1 MRKFAKL
8 KNEDDML
15 KNANNRTEETVESHK
30 HVLFITGNFHK
41 YNEVRS
47 ILSSRGIAVGM
58 LRMKGVEIQSDC
70 IEEIA
75 EHCAVEAFK
84 QCRMPLIVEDAGL
97 FIEALEGF
105 PGPYSAYVYKTIQN
119 RGILKLMEKT
129 HNRKA
134 TFCSA
139 IVYCSQ
145 ETGPMLFEGK
155 TEGEI
160 TLTERRNDN
169 NSGFGFDPIFQP
181 LNSEKT
187 FAEMT
192 LKEKNELS
200 HRAKA
205 INKFAQWHNTHILS
219 KISRG

>member
-1 MRKFAKL
+1 
-8 KNEDDML
+8 ML
-15 KNANNRTEETVESHK
+15 KNVNNNAESPIRDK
-30 HVLFITGNFHK
+30 NILFITGNFHK
-41 YNEVRS
+41 FNEVRS
-47 ILSSRGIAVGM
+47 ILSPKGIAVSM
-58 LRMKGVEIQSDC
+58 LRMKGVEIQSDY
-70 IEEIA
+70 ISEIA
-75 EHCAVEAFK
+75 EYCAVEAFH
-84 QCRMPLIVEDAGL
+84 QCHMPLIVEDAGL

-119 RGILKLMEKT
+119 SGILKLMEKIHT
-129 HNRKA
+129 RKA

-139 IVYCSQ
+139 IVYYSQ
-145 ETGPMLFEGK
+145 ETGPLLFEGK

-160 TLTERRNDN
+160 TLTERKGDS

-181 LNSEKT
+181 FNSEKT

-205 INKFAQWHNTHILS
+205 VNKFVEWHN
-219 KISRG
+219 GYNDF